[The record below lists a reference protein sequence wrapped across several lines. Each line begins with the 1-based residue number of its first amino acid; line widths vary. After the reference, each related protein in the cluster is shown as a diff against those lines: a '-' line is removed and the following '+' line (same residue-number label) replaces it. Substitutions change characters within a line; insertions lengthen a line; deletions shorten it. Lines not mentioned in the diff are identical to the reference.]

1 MMPDSDNRLDPT
13 TNDGTKAPP
22 MWTFLVRRL
31 LQSVIVLIGVT
42 LISFI
47 SLQIGGDPTYLF
59 VSENASTEEIQRARE
74 ILGFDKPLHI
84 QYLSYVWNVMQFD
97 FGNSLSYRQPAM
109 QVVLSALP
117 ATIELT
123 VFSLVLAIA
132 ISIPMGIVSALHR
145 GKPVDGGIMTVAMI
159 GQSIPNFWMGIMMI
173 LFFGLY
179 LRWFPISGHVPFLVP
194 LFAGD
199 FSTAFGNLPRS
210 LHYMIMPALAVGSYT
225 LARNA
230 RLVRSSMLE
239 VLQQDYV
246 RTARS
251 KGISETRVIVH
262 HALRNAWLPVITM
275 IGLEFGF
282 LLGGVVVVET
292 VFSYPGIGR
301 LVFNAINQRDIP
313 VVQASVIILA
323 LVFIALNLIVDLIY
337 VRLDPR
343 VKL

>member
-1 MMPDSDNRLDPT
+1 
-13 TNDGTKAPP
+13 
-22 MWTFLVRRL
+22 MWTFLTRRL
-31 LQSVIVLIGVT
+31 LQSIVVIIGVT
-42 LISFI
+42 LVSFI
-47 SLQIGGDPTYLF
+47 ALQMGGDPTYLY
-59 VSENASTEEIQRARE
+59 VSESASLEEIQRARE
-74 ILGFDKPLHI
+74 ALGFDRPLAV
-84 QYLSYVWNVMQFD
+84 QYISYVWNALQGD

-109 QVVLSALP
+109 EVVLQAMP

-123 VFSLVLAIA
+123 FFSLILAIA
-132 ISIPMGIVSALHR
+132 LSIPLGIFAALNR
-145 GKPVDGGIMTVAMI
+145 GKPVDGGIMTFAML

-173 LFFGLY
+173 MLFGLY
-179 LRWFPISGHVPFLVP
+179 LRWFPISGHVPFLEP
-194 LFAGD
+194 LFEG
-199 FSTAFGNLPRS
+199 AFDEAFRNLPQS
-210 LHYMIMPALAVGSYT
+210 MYHMIMPALAVGTYT

-239 VLQQDYV
+239 VLQQDFV

-251 KGISETRVIVH
+251 KGLSERRVVMR
-262 HALRNAWLPVITM
+262 HAMRNAWLPVVTM

-313 VVQASVIILA
+313 VVQASVILLA
-323 LVFIALNLIVDLIY
+323 MIFIFLNLIVDLIY

>member
-1 MMPDSDNRLDPT
+1 
-13 TNDGTKAPP
+13 
-22 MWTFLVRRL
+22 MWTFLARRL
-31 LQSVIVLIGVT
+31 LQSIVVLIGVT

-47 SLQIGGDPTYLF
+47 ALQMGGDPTYLF
-59 VSENASTEEIQRARE
+59 VSENASVEEIQRARE
-74 ILGFDKPLHI
+74 ALGFDKPLHI
-84 QYLSYVWNVMQFD
+84 QYLSYVWNALQGD
-97 FGNSLSYRQPAM
+97 FGKSLSYRQPAM
-109 QVVLSALP
+109 DVVLAAMP

-123 VFSLVLAIA
+123 FFSLVMAIGL
-132 ISIPMGIVSALHR
+132 SIPLGIYAALNR
-145 GKPVDGGIMTVAMI
+145 GKPIDGGIMTLAML

-194 LFAGD
+194 LLAGE
-199 FSTAFGNLPRS
+199 FSTAFTNLPRT
-210 LHYMIMPALAVGSYT
+210 LYYMVLPAIAVGTYT

-230 RLVRSSMLE
+230 RLIRSSMLE

-251 KGISETRVIVH
+251 KGISETRVVLH
-262 HALRNAWLPVITM
+262 HAMRNAWLPVVTM

-301 LVFNAINQRDIP
+301 LVFNAVNQRDIP
-313 VVQASVIILA
+313 VVQASVILLA
-323 LVFIALNLIVDLIY
+323 GVFILLNLIVDLVY
-337 VRLDPR
+337 ARLDPR

>member
-1 MMPDSDNRLDPT
+1 
-13 TNDGTKAPP
+13 
-22 MWTFLVRRL
+22 MWTFLARRL
-31 LQSVIVLIGVT
+31 LQSIIVLIGVT

-47 SLQIGGDPTYLF
+47 SLQMGGDPTYLF
-59 VSENASTEEIQRARE
+59 VSENASVEEIARARE
-74 ILGFDKPLHI
+74 ALGFDRPLYV
-84 QYLSYVWNVMQFD
+84 QYLSYIWNALQGD

-109 QVVLSALP
+109 DVVLQSMP

-123 VFSLVLAIA
+123 FFSLVLAIGL
-132 ISIPMGIVSALHR
+132 SIPLGIYAALNR
-145 GKPVDGGIMTVAMI
+145 GKPVDGGIMTFAML

-179 LRWFPISGHVPFLVP
+179 LRWFPISGHVPFLEP
-194 LFAGD
+194 LFDGD
-199 FSTAFGNLPRS
+199 FATAFGNLPRS
-210 LHYMIMPALAVGSYT
+210 IYYMIMPSIAVGTYT

-230 RLVRSSMLE
+230 RLIRSSMLE

-251 KGISETRVIVH
+251 KGISERRVVIH
-262 HALRNAWLPVITM
+262 HAMRNAWLPVITM

-313 VVQASVIILA
+313 VVQASVILLAVIFIL
-323 LVFIALNLIVDLIY
+323 LNLIVDMIY
-337 VRLDPR
+337 ARLDPR

>member
-1 MMPDSDNRLDPT
+1 
-13 TNDGTKAPP
+13 
-22 MWTFLVRRL
+22 MWTFLIRRL
-31 LQSVIVLIGVT
+31 WQSLIVIIGVT

-47 SLQIGGDPTYLF
+47 SLQMGGDPTYLF
-59 VSENASTEEIQRARE
+59 VSENASAEEIQRARE
-74 ILGFDKPLHI
+74 ALGFDAPLHI
-84 QYLSYVWNVMQFD
+84 QYLTYIWNAAHLD

-109 QVVLSALP
+109 GVVLEAMP

-123 VFSLVLAIA
+123 FFSLVLAIA
-132 ISIPMGIVSALHR
+132 LSIPLGIYSALKR
-145 GKPVDGGIMTVAMI
+145 GTPADGAIMTFAML

-173 LFFGLY
+173 MFFGLY
-179 LRWFPISGHVPFLVP
+179 LGWLPISGHVPFLEP
-194 LFAGD
+194 LFEGNFAE
-199 FSTAFGNLPRS
+199 AFGNLPGS
-210 LHYMIMPALAVGSYT
+210 LYYMIMPAIAVGSYT

-230 RLVRSSMLE
+230 RLIRSSMLE
-239 VLQQDYV
+239 VLSQDFV

-251 KGISETRVIVH
+251 KGIRERQVIVH
-262 HALRNAWLPVITM
+262 HALRNAWLPVVTM

-313 VVQASVIILA
+313 VVQASVILLA

-337 VRLDPR
+337 SRLDPR

>member
-1 MMPDSDNRLDPT
+1 
-13 TNDGTKAPP
+13 
-22 MWTFLVRRL
+22 MWTFLIRRL
-31 LQSVIVLIGVT
+31 LQSLVVLVGVT
-42 LISFI
+42 LVSFVA
-47 SLQIGGDPTYLF
+47 LQMGGDPTYLF
-59 VSENASTEEIQRARE
+59 VSENASAEEIERARE
-74 ILGFDKPLHI
+74 ALGFDAPLHI
-84 QYLSYVWNVMQFD
+84 QYLTYVWNALQGD

-109 QVVLSALP
+109 GVVLEAMP

-123 VFSLVLAIA
+123 VFSLVLAIGL
-132 ISIPMGIVSALHR
+132 SIPLGIYAALNR
-145 GKPVDGGIMTVAMI
+145 GKPVDGGIMTAAML

-179 LRWFPISGHVPFLVP
+179 LRWFPISGHVPFLEP
-194 LFAGD
+194 LFDGEVA
-199 FSTAFGNLPRS
+199 TAFANLPRS
-210 LHYMIMPALAVGSYT
+210 LYYMVLPAIAVGSYT

-239 VLQQDYV
+239 VLGQDYV

-251 KGISETRVIVH
+251 KGISERRVILH
-262 HALRNAWLPVITM
+262 HAMRNAWLPVVTM

-313 VVQASVIILA
+313 VVQASVILLA
-323 LVFIALNLIVDLIY
+323 GVFILLNLAVDLIY
-337 VRLDPR
+337 ARLDPR

>member
-1 MMPDSDNRLDPT
+1 
-13 TNDGTKAPP
+13 

-31 LQSVIVLIGVT
+31 LQSIVVLIGVT

-47 SLQIGGDPTYLF
+47 SLQIGGDPTFLF
-59 VSENASTEEIQRARE
+59 VSENASVEEIQRARE
-74 ILGFDKPLHI
+74 ALGFDRPLYV
-84 QYLSYVWNVMQFD
+84 QYLSYVWNALQGD

-109 QVVLSALP
+109 DVVLRSMP
-117 ATIELT
+117 PTIELT
-123 VFSLVLAIA
+123 FFSLFLAIGL
-132 ISIPMGIVSALHR
+132 SIPLGIFAALNR
-145 GKPVDGGIMTVAMI
+145 GKPVDGGIMTLAML

-179 LRWFPISGHVPFLVP
+179 LGWFPISGHVPFLEP
-194 LFAGD
+194 LFDGD
-199 FSTAFGNLPRS
+199 FRTAFTNLPQS
-210 LHYMIMPALAVGSYT
+210 IYYMLMPAFAVGTYT

-230 RLVRSSMLE
+230 RLIRSSMLE

-251 KGISETRVIVH
+251 KGISENRVVIH
-262 HALRNAWLPVITM
+262 HAMRNAWLPVVTM

-313 VVQASVIILA
+313 VVQASVILLA
-323 LVFIALNLIVDLIY
+323 VIFIILNLIVDLVY
-337 VRLDPR
+337 ARLDPR

>member
-1 MMPDSDNRLDPT
+1 
-13 TNDGTKAPP
+13 
-22 MWTFLVRRL
+22 MWTFLTRRL
-31 LQSVIVLIGVT
+31 AQSVIVLIGVT

-47 SLQIGGDPTYLF
+47 ALQIGGDPTYLF
-59 VSENASTEEIQRARE
+59 VSENASTEEIERARAL
-74 ILGFDKPLHI
+74 LGFDRPLHV
-84 QYLSYVWNVMQFD
+84 QYLSYVWNVMQGD

-109 QVVLSALP
+109 NVVLGALP

-123 VFSLVLAIA
+123 FFSLVLAISL
-132 ISIPMGIVSALHR
+132 SIPLGIFSALHR
-145 GKPVDGGIMTVAMI
+145 GKPVDGGIMTFAMI

-194 LFAGD
+194 LFQGD
-199 FSTAFGNLPRS
+199 LSRAFANLPQS
-210 LHYMIMPALAVGSYT
+210 IYYMIMPAIAVGSYT

-251 KGISETRVIVH
+251 KGIAERRVIVS
-262 HALRNAWLPVITM
+262 HALRNAWLPVVTM

-313 VVQASVIILA
+313 VVQASVIVLA
-323 LVFIALNLIVDLIY
+323 LVFIVLNLIVDLIY

>member
-1 MMPDSDNRLDPT
+1 
-13 TNDGTKAPP
+13 
-22 MWTFLVRRL
+22 MWTFLARRL
-31 LQSVIVLIGVT
+31 LQSIIVLIGVT

-47 SLQIGGDPTYLF
+47 SLQMGGDPTFLF
-59 VSENASTEEIQRARE
+59 VSENASSEEIARARE
-74 ILGFDKPLHI
+74 ALGFDRPLYV
-84 QYLSYVWNVMQFD
+84 QYVSYVWNALQGD

-109 QVVLSALP
+109 DVVLQAMP

-123 VFSLVLAIA
+123 FFSLVLAIGL
-132 ISIPMGIVSALHR
+132 SIPLGIYAALKR
-145 GKPVDGGIMTVAMI
+145 GKPADGGIMTFAML

-179 LRWFPISGHVPFLVP
+179 LRWFPISGHIPFLEP
-194 LFAGD
+194 LFDGD
-199 FSTAFGNLPRS
+199 FGTAFSNLPRS
-210 LHYMIMPALAVGSYT
+210 LYYMVMPAIAVGTFT

-230 RLVRSSMLE
+230 RLIRSSMLE

-251 KGISETRVIVH
+251 KGISERRVVIH
-262 HALRNAWLPVITM
+262 HAMRNAWLPVVTM

-313 VVQASVIILA
+313 VVQASVILLA
-323 LVFIALNLIVDLIY
+323 VIFIVLNLIVDLIY
-337 VRLDPR
+337 ARLDPR

>member
-1 MMPDSDNRLDPT
+1 
-13 TNDGTKAPP
+13 
-22 MWTFLVRRL
+22 MWTFLARRL
-31 LQSVIVLIGVT
+31 LQSIIVLIGVT

-47 SLQIGGDPTYLF
+47 ALQMGGDPTYLF
-59 VSENASTEEIQRARE
+59 VSENASAEEIARARQA
-74 ILGFDKPLHI
+74 LGFDRPLHV
-84 QYLSYVWNVMQFD
+84 QYLSYVAGALQGD

-109 QVVLSALP
+109 DVVLQAMP

-123 VFSLVLAIA
+123 FFSLILAIGL
-132 ISIPMGIVSALHR
+132 SIPLGIYAAIRR
-145 GKPVDGGIMTVAMI
+145 GKPVDGGIMTFAML

-173 LFFGLY
+173 MYFGLY
-179 LRWFPISGHVPFLVP
+179 LRWFPISGHVPFLEP
-194 LFAGD
+194 LFEGEIGQA
-199 FSTAFGNLPRS
+199 FSNLPQS
-210 LHYMIMPALAVGSYT
+210 MYYMIMPAIAVGTYT

-251 KGISETRVIVH
+251 KGISEWRVIMH
-262 HALRNAWLPVITM
+262 HAMRNAWLPVITM

-313 VVQASVIILA
+313 VVQASVIVLAVIFIL
-323 LVFIALNLIVDLIY
+323 LNLIVDLIY

>member
-1 MMPDSDNRLDPT
+1 
-13 TNDGTKAPP
+13 

-31 LQSVIVLIGVT
+31 LQSAIVIIGVT
-42 LISFI
+42 MISFI

-59 VSENASTEEIQRARE
+59 VSENASAEEIQRARE
-74 ILGFDKPLHI
+74 ALGFDAPLHI
-84 QYLSYVWNVMQFD
+84 QYLRYIWDALHGD

-109 QVVLSALP
+109 GVVFEAMP

-123 VFSLVLAIA
+123 VFSLVLAIVL
-132 ISIPMGIVSALHR
+132 SIPLGVYSALKR
-145 GKPVDGGIMTVAMI
+145 GTPIDGGIMTFAML

-173 LFFGLY
+173 MYFGLY
-179 LRWFPISGHVPFLVP
+179 LGWFPISGHVPVLEP
-194 LFAGD
+194 LLEGD
-199 FSTAFGNLPRS
+199 VSTAIGNIPQS
-210 LHYMIMPALAVGSYT
+210 IYYMTMPAIAVGSYT

-239 VLQQDYV
+239 VLQQDFV

-251 KGISETRVIVH
+251 KGIRDWQVITH
-262 HALRNAWLPVITM
+262 HALRNAWLPVVTM

-313 VVQASVIILA
+313 VVQASVILLA
-323 LVFIALNLIVDLIY
+323 MIFIVLNLVVDLIY
-337 VRLDPR
+337 SRLDPR